1 MHNYHNL
8 KIYHQAIDLA
18 EKAYKLTI
26 LLTRSEQFGLTS
38 QIRRAST
45 GIASNIAEGS
55 SRNSDR
61 DFCRFLD
68 MALGSSFEV
77 AAQIEISGR
86 LKFLSQDEVLSF
98 LENCRTLQKQIGSL
112 SKKLRSSNN

>member
-45 GIASNIAEGS
+45 GIASNIAEG
-55 SRNSDR
+55 
-61 DFCRFLD
+61 
-68 MALGSSFEV
+68 
-77 AAQIEISGR
+77 
-86 LKFLSQDEVLSF
+86 
-98 LENCRTLQKQIGSL
+98 
-112 SKKLRSSNN
+112 